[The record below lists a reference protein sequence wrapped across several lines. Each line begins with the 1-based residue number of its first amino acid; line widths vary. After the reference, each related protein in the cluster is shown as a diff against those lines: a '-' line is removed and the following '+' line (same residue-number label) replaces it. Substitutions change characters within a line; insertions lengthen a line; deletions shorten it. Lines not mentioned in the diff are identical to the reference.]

1 MPEIQW
7 TSEAVEAKAKEMIG
21 MWEPH
26 CASNMETA
34 LAHHVAYLTALS
46 CNCRRRTR
54 SMSAQ
59 SSAPTTWHGR
69 CGRTLKPE

>member
-34 LAHHVAYLTALS
+34 LAHHVAYLTACS
-46 CNCRRRTR
+46 SGVSDRT
-54 SMSAQ
+54 
-59 SSAPTTWHGR
+59 
-69 CGRTLKPE
+69 K